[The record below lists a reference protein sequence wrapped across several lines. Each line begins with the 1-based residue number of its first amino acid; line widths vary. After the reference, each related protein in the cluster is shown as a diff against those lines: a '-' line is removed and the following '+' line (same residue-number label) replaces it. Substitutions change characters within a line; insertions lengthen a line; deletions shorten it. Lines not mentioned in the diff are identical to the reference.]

1 MSERPIDRFGVVGI
15 GASAGGL
22 QALQHFFEVMPATS
36 GLAFVIVTHL
46 AAEHESHLTELIQP
60 HTTMPVLQVQEAI
73 KIERNH
79 VYVIPPNRNLST
91 IDSHLRLSP
100 LEEER
105 RDRAPIDHFFRT
117 LADTHGEH
125 AIGIVLSGTG
135 SDGTIG
141 LQRIKEAGGLTLVQE
156 PTEAAYDGM
165 PLSAIA
171 GGQVDLVLPIQAMPA
186 RLRDYVTHAPT
197 LTAPDED
204 AIAEQTALRQILA
217 LVRRQTG
224 QDFARYKR
232 STILR
237 RVLRRVQIHQLPD
250 LSTYV
255 RFLQT
260 NEAEVTALYQNL
272 LISVTNFFRD
282 PGVFARL
289 EQVVIP
295 QLFTGKTP
303 SDQVRVWVA
312 GCATG
317 EEAYSLAILLLEQTS
332 RLDPPIPIQIFATDI
347 SEPALL
353 RGRAGLYPE
362 TIAADVS
369 AERLARFFSREGG
382 GYRVN
387 QRLRECVLFAPH
399 NLLKDPPFSKLDL
412 ITCRNLLIYLN
423 RDTHTQMFE
432 LFYYALRPDGY
443 LVLSPAE
450 STERTDLF
458 QAIHQKHSIF
468 QRTTITALTPYLPTM
483 AFSPTSLLPS
493 LGLPLPADKQ
503 TISYGALHHRL
514 VERYAPPSALVN
526 AEYLIVHLSE
536 HAGRYLQDPGGEPTQ
551 HLLKRV
557 HPELRLELT
566 SALYDALAQQRAL
579 RVPPIRLQLA
589 GESCAVGLQVLP
601 VREADLP
608 GYALVI
614 FEEFA
619 VLGESA
625 DDALTAPTDETTAI
639 TRTNAVNLQLA
650 AELERTKQR
659 LRTTIEEFETNRE
672 EMRAGHEEL
681 LSINEELKS
690 TTEELETGKE
700 ELQSINEE
708 LFTTNAELKF
718 RIEELGRANS
728 DLLNLMAAT
737 DVGVIF
743 LDRALRVKRFTPPAA
758 ALFHLIDS
766 DLERPFAHIA
776 HRLQHRHLPDLA
788 AQVLA
793 TQVGMEEIAQS
804 TEGRWYILRIFP
816 YRTVADMVEGVVIT
830 FVDISE
836 LRRTEEELQRRMQ
849 LNDTL
854 EQRVAER
861 STALTRS
868 NQDLD
873 KFAYVAS
880 HDLRSPLRAIDN
892 LATWITEDAAAVLPE
907 PSKIHLDKLRG
918 RIKRMEKLL
927 DDLLAYSRSNRHSYP
942 NEVVDTA
949 RLIHDIVA
957 LMALPPGFVVT
968 FDEKMPVLTTLRVPL
983 ETVLRNLIDNAVKH
997 HDRPTGE
1004 VRVTLRDL
1012 GDFVEFTITDDGP
1025 GIAEQYQTRIFE
1037 IFQTLKP
1044 RDQVE
1049 GSGIGLAIV
1058 KKIVE
1063 SQGGAITVES
1073 AEGRGASFRFTWPK
1087 QAGA

>member
-1 MSERPIDRFGVVGI
+1 MSETTIDRFGVVGI

-36 GLAFVIVTHL
+36 GLAFVIVMHL

-60 HTTMPVLQVQEAI
+60 YTTMPVRQVQEAL

-100 LEEER
+100 LEEAR

-165 PLSAIA
+165 PRSAVA
-171 GGQVDLVLPIQAMPA
+171 GGQVDLVLPIHAMPA
-186 RLRDYVTHAPT
+186 RLLDYATHPPMLA
-197 LTAPDED
+197 ASDED
-204 AIAEQTALRQILA
+204 AAEQTALRQILT

-232 STILR
+232 STVLR

-250 LSTYV
+250 LSAYA
-255 RFLQT
+255 RFLQA
-260 NEAEVTALYQNL
+260 NAAEVAALYQNL

-282 PGVFARL
+282 PAVFARL

-295 QLFTGKTP
+295 QLFTGKGP

-317 EEAYSLAILLLEQTS
+317 EEAYSLAMLLLEQTS
-332 RLDPPIPIQIFATDI
+332 RLDPPIPIQIFATDL

-387 QRLRECVLFAPH
+387 QRLRDCVLFAPH

-423 RDTHTQMFE
+423 RDIHAQIFE

-443 LVLSPAE
+443 LLLSPSE
-450 STERTDLF
+450 STERSDLF
-458 QAIHQKHSIF
+458 HAIHQKQSIF
-468 QRTTITALTPYLPTM
+468 QRTAITALAPHLPTL
-483 AFSPTSLLPS
+483 AFSPTSLPPS
-493 LGLPLPADKQ
+493 LGLPLPAEKQ
-503 TISYGALHHRL
+503 SISYGALHHRL

-557 HPELRLELT
+557 HPALRLDLT

-601 VREADLP
+601 IREPDLP

-619 VLGESA
+619 AVGESA
-625 DDALTAPTDETTAI
+625 DDALIAPTDETTAI

-743 LDRALRVKRFTPPAA
+743 LDRTLHVKRFTPPAA

-766 DLERPFAHIA
+766 DLERPFAHIT
-776 HRLQHRHLPDLA
+776 HRILNQHLPEQA

-793 TQVGMEEIAQS
+793 TQVGMEEITQS
-804 TEGRWYILRIFP
+804 VEGHWYILRIFP
-816 YRTVADMVEGVVIT
+816 YRTVANVVEGVVIT

-849 LNDTL
+849 LNETL

-873 KFAYVAS
+873 RFAYVAS
-880 HDLRSPLRAIDN
+880 HDLRAPLRAIDN
-892 LATWITEDAAAVLPE
+892 LASWIAEDAAGVLPE
-907 PSKIHLDKLRG
+907 PSKIHLDKLRE

-927 DDLLAYSRSNRHSYP
+927 DDLLAYLRINRLGYP
-942 NEVVDTA
+942 TEVVDTA
-949 RLIHDIVA
+949 NLIRDIVA
-957 LMALPPGFVVT
+957 LLDPPPGFVFT
-968 FDEKMPVLTTLRVPL
+968 LDEKMPFLTTLRVPL
-983 ETVLRNLIDNAVKH
+983 ETVLRNLIGNAIKH

-1012 GDFVEFTITDDGP
+1012 GDFVEFTIADDGP
-1025 GIAEQYQTRIFE
+1025 GIAKQYQTRIFE

-1058 KKIVE
+1058 KKLVE

-1073 AEGRGASFRFTWPK
+1073 GEGRGACFRFTWPK
-1087 QAGA
+1087 QVSTA